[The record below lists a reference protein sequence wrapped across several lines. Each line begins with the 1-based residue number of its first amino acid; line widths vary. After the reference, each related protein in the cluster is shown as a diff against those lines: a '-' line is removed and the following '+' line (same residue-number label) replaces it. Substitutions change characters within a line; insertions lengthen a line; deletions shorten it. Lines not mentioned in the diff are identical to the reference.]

1 MVAKLRSWVLCA
13 KSVFE
18 NGVLGP
24 QKGQISPRGPTMVGR
39 GVCSPRGLASESGP
53 RICYK
58 HQFGLYKGKMALR
71 HLTNRTTHFHL
82 NPVGV
87 KIHAV
92 RRARSHIRCQT
103 HHSRLNTHT
112 SQVTRIRLS
121 RHAVYTPTSDTR
133 QPTLLTGIWITVHGN
148 HKSMF
153 LFVVVLVHM
162 GKG

>member
-1 MVAKLRSWVLCA
+1 MDGDAPRKYKKRKWPFPTFSRFHDSVQRRVILLYIYTIYIPLGVVAKVRSWDLCA
-13 KSVFE
+13 KSVLE

-58 HQFGLYKGKMALR
+58 HQFGIYIGKMALR

-87 KIHAV
+87 TIHV
-92 RRARSHIRCQT
+92 W
-103 HHSRLNTHT
+103 N
-112 SQVTRIRLS
+112 
-121 RHAVYTPTSDTR
+121 
-133 QPTLLTGIWITVHGN
+133 
-148 HKSMF
+148 M
-153 LFVVVLVHM
+153 
-162 GKG
+162 